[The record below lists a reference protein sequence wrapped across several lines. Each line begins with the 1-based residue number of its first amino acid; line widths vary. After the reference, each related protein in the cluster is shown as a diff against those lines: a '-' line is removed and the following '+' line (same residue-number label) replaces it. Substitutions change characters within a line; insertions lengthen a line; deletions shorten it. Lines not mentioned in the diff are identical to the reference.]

1 MGAQRVEPSG
11 DDDVMDDL
19 RRQARVAPRIG
30 SAEQHDLLERSA
42 AGDRSGQ
49 ERLVAAHLGMLIRLA
64 EARVKKGLSLPDL
77 VQEGSLGLVEA
88 VRTFT
93 VSGQSDFLA
102 FAEQKTGE
110 KMDAA
115 IAAEAA
121 AVRDAELLVNAA
133 SDYERAELAVAR
145 ELHRRP
151 TSSDIAEKLEWT
163 VERTEYVAGVV
174 AEARR
179 RHDEELLAFIDPD
192 SIEIDDD
199 TVDGE

>member
-102 FAEQKTGE
+102 FAEQRIGE

-121 AVRDAELLVNAA
+121 AVRDAG
-133 SDYERAELAVAR
+133 DYERAELAVAR